1 LATLTNIVLD
11 PTAIYEVEGYIYIPS
26 GQSGSA
32 GTIGNWVISNPS
44 GWITP
49 NNAGYTSQGT
59 SISETLA
66 FDNWIKVGRKNLVR
80 GSASASDRLNVG
92 LRWAPTAG
100 DWVMYIDDVT
110 VTRRGVLSDVHLTAG
125 AYHPDLSGLKN
136 HSSSIYSAPYRLPAP
151 RYIEQV
157 VTATGYL
164 VIDSPLFEPDR
175 RIASIS
181 VINTSGG
188 TRTVSIGDTAAA
200 PATISASDTYTDGT
214 DTLATLL
221 KRTTADGRI
230 HITTDGTITIYVEV
244 I

>member
-1 LATLTNIVLD
+1 
-11 PTAIYEVEGYIYIPS
+11 
-26 GQSGSA
+26 
-32 GTIGNWVISNPS
+32 
-44 GWITP
+44 
-49 NNAGYTSQGT
+49 
-59 SISETLA
+59 
-66 FDNWIKVGRKNLVR
+66 
-80 GSASASDRLNVG
+80 
-92 LRWAPTAG
+92 
-100 DWVMYIDDVT
+100 MYIDDVT